1 MEERERARLEED
13 RRMKMAMQ
21 TIRKTI
27 RGAMSDYFSDEDSD
41 EDSGDGREEDDG
53 PGVEDYASPSAPS
66 RRDAPQQ
73 NGQTNMGSASASLNK
88 ATAQDFGR
96 LLRETRE
103 LKEAPKERGA
113 AIQTTAPRQMQS
125 EPGPLRMTASLR
137 PHENTPS
144 TYLRY
149 GPTDAEGR
157 KCYIGQIKNGKRHGL
172 GVLKWADGSK
182 YSGEW
187 SDDHP
192 CGFGVEK
199 YADGS
204 AYMGCFLQDLRHGYG
219 EFEVSPGV
227 SYCGQFEGG
236 EMHGALYISEMC
248 ADGSVRTVAARAD
261 NGQVFREPSYH
272 DLAEDDP
279 RKSIGDVLV
288 KVVAAL
294 KNKVFEAVTLAKNA
308 SQDAHDVALDVS
320 HEAPSTYVGEVS
332 SRPVSASRSASG
344 RHKTPS
350 HAQEDEPRP
359 TTAGIQEEPDDLTP
373 AEVFKRFCAASSQDG
388 PVQNRSKART
398 MDFREFQEML
408 RQMNLFPKVVSK
420 HKAQEVF
427 RLANRR
433 TGIGD
438 DDQNELQ
445 LTEFEYAFAKLGE
458 FLEVPPHK
466 IWALSKTNSLA
477 PKTPRGATPRSAA
490 SRPENSQRPGN
501 SAADKGEAQS
511 TTGRGEKDGEL
522 NTTAKLPNLKETFA
536 EFAAGAGTSD
546 GVSQSKKRASTLDSR
561 EFNACLEHLGLL
573 PNKINK
579 TIAMDTYTKAKKMS
593 GGAKAEVDLKGFEW
607 AMTRLSQILDAPIF
621 APPEQE
627 REGLNGNSAADK
639 GEAQSTT
646 GRGEKDGELNT
657 TAKLPNLKETFAEF
671 AAGAG
676 TSDGVSQSKKRASTL
691 DSREFNACL
700 EHLGLLPNKINK
712 TIAMDTYTKA
722 KKMSGGAK
730 AEVDLKGF
738 EWAMTRLSQILDAPI
753 FAPPEQEREGLNGEH
768 RVELPEIPSATPRP
782 RSARKPKSRPT
793 SASKAGSRSRP
804 TSARKPRGST
814 SQPSATDEGQD
825 LKLPAVPGASP
836 QSSPS
841 ANKGLGAGD
850 DGVGGEAAAFAAQG
864 DSTVQVCKGVDERV

>member
-1 MEERERARLEED
+1 
-13 RRMKMAMQ
+13 MKMAMQ

-41 EDSGDGREEDDG
+41 EDSGDAREEDDG

-248 ADGSVRTVAARAD
+248 ADGSVRTVPARAD

-627 REGLNGNSAADK
+627 REGLNG
-639 GEAQSTT
+639 
-646 GRGEKDGELNT
+646 
-657 TAKLPNLKETFAEF
+657 
-671 AAGAG
+671 
-676 TSDGVSQSKKRASTL
+676 
-691 DSREFNACL
+691 
-700 EHLGLLPNKINK
+700 
-712 TIAMDTYTKA
+712 
-722 KKMSGGAK
+722 
-730 AEVDLKGF
+730 
-738 EWAMTRLSQILDAPI
+738 
-753 FAPPEQEREGLNGEH
+753 EH

-864 DSTVQVCKGVDERV
+864 DSAVQVCKGVDESVR